1 MDVATGLGLDQL
13 FEPLSHCLD
22 DESARRVIAFKIDP
36 KIQERVD
43 VLAAKANEG
52 SLTAEEDAEYEAII
66 RAADF
71 ISILKLKARQRLRQI
86 SE

>member
-1 MDVATGLGLDQL
+1 MDVATGLDQL

-22 DESARRVIAFKIDP
+22 DESARRIVAFKIDP

-43 VLAAKANEG
+43 FLAEKANEG
-52 SLTAEEDAEYEAII
+52 SLSPEEDAEYEAWI
-66 RAADF
+66 RGSDF
-71 ISILKLKARQRLRQI
+71 ISILKIKARQRLRQI